1 MIVWIIGL
9 SGAGKSTIAAELYA
23 QWKPH
28 APNLVLLDGDALR
41 EVFAHTGEG
50 AYTPEGRRVNAQRMR
65 ALCRLL
71 DAQNIHVICP
81 ILSIFE
87 EDRAANRAEYSGYF
101 EVYIEATLAEVSARD
116 NKRLYA
122 AARGGSMPNVVGL
135 DIPFTP
141 PARPDMVIRNGTPP
155 VDASAAAQSIMQC
168 IGVA

>member
-9 SGAGKSTIAAELYA
+9 SGAGKSTIAAELYT

-50 AYTPEGRRVNAQRMR
+50 AYTTEGRRINAQRMR
-65 ALCRLL
+65 SLCRLL
-71 DAQNIHVICP
+71 DVQNMHVICP

-87 EDRAANRAEYSGYF
+87 EDRAANRAEYSSFF
-101 EVYIEATLAEVSARD
+101 EVYIDATLTEVSARD
-116 NKRLYA
+116 NKGLYA
-122 AARGGSMPNVVGL
+122 ASRAGSMPNVVGV

-141 PARPDMVIRNGTPP
+141 PANPDMVIRSGTPP
-155 VDASAAAQSIMQC
+155 VDASAAAHSILQR
-168 IGVA
+168 IGVV